1 MNFENNIQFQ
11 SSPNFYYHPIQ
22 NDQNVPMMI
31 PMQNMNHIP
40 QQNVQ
45 PTIIYTTNPSS
56 IGYIPQQT
64 YIPIQQ
70 MPQIQ
75 QQEAIIVQDQL
86 PIGNRHAP
94 TQANLALVFSIISFF
109 VCWPLCFVG
118 LILAKNSLKKIGN
131 DKTHPDYRA
140 ARFAY
145 VISISSITIGLCLLI
160 FAIAYVLFVLPHFHK
175 YGSR

>member
-109 VCWPLCFVG
+109 
-118 LILAKNSLKKIGN
+118 
-131 DKTHPDYRA
+131 
-140 ARFAY
+140 
-145 VISISSITIGLCLLI
+145 CLL
-160 FAIAYVLFVLPHFHK
+160 ASLFCGINLGKEFFK
-175 YGSR
+175 ENRKR